1 MRSCARVEDSALKR
15 GSEDTAEDLAALAP
29 PMQWALSVGQKE
41 PPAVAVTAMDWTPPA
56 DRGESAVRPGDN
68 GAYVC
73 SADGPALWRACS
85 FQGASKQN
93 HPCDQALV
101 GRRVRVHWE
110 DDHEFFEGTVT
121 AFDSATQRHT
131 IVYDDGDQQ
140 NESLQVG
147 DVCTW
152 ELRLEED
159 EDGQASAPPPAPER
173 PSMEAPTPEL
183 DDVAMESTA
192 PAIEK
197 VFMTPAQATK
207 DKAATQAAPDPA
219 HLATLWR
226 ACSFQGASKQNH
238 PCDQAL
244 VGRRVRVHWEDDHE
258 FFEGTVTAFDSA
270 TQRHTIVYDDGDQ
283 QNESL
288 QVGDVCTWELRLE
301 EDEDGQA
308 SAPPPAPE
316 RPSMEAPTPE
326 LDDVAMES
334 TAPAI
339 EKVFMTPAQAAQDE
353 AATRALIAISAG
365 LDPAPDPDH
374 SSRGDSASSALNTSL
389 TPRLKSKKM
398 KSALNAQ
405 RMKRSL
411 QTSIPK
417 VAPSPPK
424 PTRAE
429 VRRRVSERSAA
440 AEEAHRERSKA
451 MLARSTQS
459 VQAAIRVGTS
469 SRSGAACDRAVSAEL
484 AATNCKSPPT
494 TTMKRKRTQER
505 LRLGFWPL

>member
-15 GSEDTAEDLAALAP
+15 GSEDTAEDLAALAL

-101 GRRVRVHWE
+101 GRRVRVYWE

-192 PAIEK
+192 PAIE
-197 VFMTPAQATK
+197 
-207 DKAATQAAPDPA
+207 
-219 HLATLWR
+219 
-226 ACSFQGASKQNH
+226 
-238 PCDQAL
+238 
-244 VGRRVRVHWEDDHE
+244 E
-258 FFEGTVTAFDSA
+258 
-270 TQRHTIVYDDGDQ
+270 
-283 QNESL
+283 
-288 QVGDVCTWELRLE
+288 
-301 EDEDGQA
+301 
-308 SAPPPAPE
+308 
-316 RPSMEAPTPE
+316 
-326 LDDVAMES
+326 
-334 TAPAI
+334 
-339 EKVFMTPAQAAQDE
+339 VFMTPAQAAKDE